1 MEMYD
6 WLCTSNAVFNGK
18 LVNELFEAIDVDGP
32 LMAILDGQGN
42 MWVSDENRFGECN
55 LEKPWLENLCR
66 RAADGSEPVV
76 SQFNNCGIVLSCL
89 RTEKRHCCYISIILP
104 QHSPEAT
111 LTKLDLCEAII
122 DVSNRLACSLE
133 QNESM
138 HEVYRKLSSSMN

>member
-6 WLCTSNAVFNGK
+6 WLYTSNAVFNGK
-18 LVNELFEAIDVDGP
+18 LVNEIFDAIDVEGP

-42 MWVSDENRFGECN
+42 MWVSDEERFNECN
-55 LEKPWLENLCR
+55 LQKQWLENLCQ

-76 SQFNNCGIVLSCL
+76 SQFNNCGIILSCFG
-89 RTEKRHCCYISIILP
+89 TDNRHCGYMGIILP
-104 QHSPEAT
+104 QHSPEET

-122 DVSNRLACSLE
+122 NLGNRLACSLE